1 MMVEMKKMTIET
13 LEKESMSEFFVL
25 FLYYSSH
32 SFVFMM
38 NNFIILTVW
47 KISLISTQE
56 NSDILC
62 FSFHK
67 RGSHASYIFINSLIE
82 T

>member
-38 NNFIILTVW
+38 NNFIILTV
-47 KISLISTQE
+47 
-56 NSDILC
+56 
-62 FSFHK
+62 
-67 RGSHASYIFINSLIE
+67 
-82 T
+82 